1 MGGVQRRIDQAYYHL
16 MSEVRHHVKL
26 SQVKNSDYENG
37 FAQGLTE
44 ALRIVAEARNGSK
57 DPSEG
62 VMGSHNSVE

>member
-1 MGGVQRRIDQAYYHL
+1 MGGVERKIDYAYRRLLGEA
-16 MSEVRHHVKL
+16 RHHVKL
-26 SQVKNSDYENG
+26 SQIKNSDYENG